1 MDSTNNVQ
9 NNEPVTN
16 QINANQVRD
25 IFVSP
30 LSRLA
35 QRFKRLQEEVQQNQT
50 VEDFLDDFKYYNTE
64 LDGRSMPDKLQDG
77 GFNSIEIRRATLRKH
92 KYWKKMEKNKF
103 YETAQKI
110 DLEIFSFINHNFESY
125 IEPLIEKKANTSE
138 IKLAVREKVVN
149 PICELLNE
157 HGAYDD
163 FLNYDMDDIYGM
175 IFFLTGKCHLNWTI
189 YDNV

>member
-1 MDSTNNVQ
+1 MEITNNVQ
-9 NNEPVTN
+9 NTAPITN
-16 QINANQVRD
+16 QVNAAQVRD

-35 QRFKRLQEEVQQNQT
+35 QRFKRLQEEVQQNHT
-50 VEDFLDDFKYYNTE
+50 VNDFLEDFKYYNTE
-64 LDGRSMPDKLQDG
+64 LDGRSMPAKLQDG
-77 GFNSIEIRRATLRKH
+77 GFNEVEIGRATVRKH
-92 KYWKKMEKNKF
+92 KYRKKMEKNRF

-110 DLEIFSFINHNFESY
+110 DLEIFSIINHNFESY
-125 IEPLIEKKANTSE
+125 IEPLILNKNTISE

-163 FLNYDMDDIYGM
+163 FLSYDMDDIYGM
-175 IFFLTGKCHLNWTI
+175 VFFLTGKCHLNWAT